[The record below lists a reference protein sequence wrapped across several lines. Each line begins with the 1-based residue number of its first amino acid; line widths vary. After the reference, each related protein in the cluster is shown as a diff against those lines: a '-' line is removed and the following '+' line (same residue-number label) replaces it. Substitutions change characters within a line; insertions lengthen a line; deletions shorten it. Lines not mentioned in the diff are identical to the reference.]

1 MAHPTLRA
9 LLGALSFSLLAA
21 ASAAPM
27 APVRTVEGI
36 SEYRLPNGLQ
46 VLLAPDAS
54 KPTTTVNVT
63 YRVGSKHENYG
74 ETGMAHLLEHLI
86 FKGTPKHPN
95 VWAEFAK
102 RGLAANGTTWFDR
115 TNYYASFSANPDTLK
130 WYLGWQA
137 DAMVNSFIAKKDLD
151 TEMTV
156 VRNEMEM
163 GENSP
168 GNIVFERLF
177 ATMFQW
183 HNYAKSTIGAR
194 TDVENVDIGRL
205 QAFYKL
211 HYQPDNATLIVTGK
225 FDPAQTLGWIQASFG
240 PLKKPAKPRPKLYT
254 LDPVQDGERSV
265 TVRRT
270 GGTPSATVAYHVP
283 ASSHPDYAAVEL
295 ITTLMT
301 EPPAGRLHKRLVE
314 ELKTASGV
322 SGFSAALAEPSA
334 LLLGADAQPGG
345 DPEALGKALLQVVE
359 GVAAQPFT
367 QAELDRA
374 KTRWL
379 NRWEKLFGDPQQVG
393 TALSEAIA
401 SGDWRLFFLLR
412 DRVKA
417 ATLADVNRVAAE
429 RLLPANR
436 TLALYVPTDKPV
448 RAPKPEAVDVAAQI
462 QSFAPQ
468 AAQAAVAAFDTAPDA
483 IERATQRV
491 SLPNGA
497 RLVMLPKPTRGN
509 QVHGTLTLRFG
520 NLAALKGQRSTTD
533 LLAAMLDKGT
543 TALDRQQLR
552 DRLDALK
559 MELGV
564 RDSTSGVSLGW
575 TTTREHAAE
584 AAALVLHLL
593 REPRLD
599 AAALEEVRAQF
610 ITGIDA
616 MKSEPENIAS
626 NTLNRLRT
634 AHPEG
639 DPRNERSFDGTRADL
654 QAVTLDGVKRAHA
667 QLYGPQALTLSL
679 VGDFDPATVQA
690 AVEKGVAQWTGALPH
705 ERLPQPYQDFP
716 AADVRQPTPDKQNA
730 TFLAAVSVPMNDM
743 DPQYAALLLADYIL
757 GSNTDSRLWVR
768 IREREGLSYGT
779 WSYVDWNSFEAA
791 SSWVFGAIFA
801 PQNRPRVEKALKEE
815 FARALKDGFT
825 AQELTN
831 AKRALLNYRALG
843 RAQDGGL
850 AGALAQQSYLGRT
863 MARTAEVDAQIE
875 AATLQQVNEAL
886 RRHLRL
892 DAMQIVWAGDFKDE
906 ATATK

>member
-254 LDPVQDGERSV
+254 MDPVQDGERSV
-265 TVRRT
+265 TVRRS

-448 RAPKPEAVDVAAQI
+448 RAPKPEAVNVAAQI
-462 QSFAPQ
+462 QTFVPQ
-468 AAQAAVAAFDTAPDA
+468 AAQASVAAFDTAPAA

-497 RLVMLPKPTRGN
+497 RLVMLAKPTRGN

-533 LLAAMLDKGT
+533 LLAALLDKGT

-564 RDSTSGVSLGW
+564 RDSTAGVSLGW

-584 AAALVLHLL
+584 ATALVLHLL

-599 AAALEEVRAQF
+599 AATLEEVRAQF

-626 NTLNRLRT
+626 NTLNRLRS

-639 DPRNERSFDGTRADL
+639 DPRNERTFEGTRADL
-654 QAVTLDGVKRAHA
+654 QAVTLEGVKRAHA
-667 QLYGPQALTLSL
+667 SLYGPQALTLSL
-679 VGDFDPATVQA
+679 VGDFDAKAVQA
-690 AVEKGVAQWTGALPH
+690 AVEKGVANWTGALAH
-705 ERLPQPYQDFP
+705 ERLPQPFQDFP
-716 AADVRQPTPDKQNA
+716 AADVRQATPDKQNA
-730 TFLAAVSVPMNDM
+730 TFLAAVSVPLNDM

-791 SSWVFGAIFA
+791 STWVFGAIFA

-850 AGALAQQSYLGRT
+850 AGSLAQQSYLGRT

-892 DAMQIVWAGDFKDE
+892 DALQIVWAGDFKDE
-906 ATATK
+906 ATSAK

>member
-1 MAHPTLRA
+1 MASSTLRA
-9 LLGALSFSLLAA
+9 LLGALSLTFLAA
-21 ASAAPM
+21 ATAAPL

-36 SEYRLPNGLQ
+36 TEYRLPNGLQ

-95 VWAEFAK
+95 VWADFAK

-205 QAFYKL
+205 QAFYRL
-211 HYQPDNATLIVTGK
+211 HYQPDNATLIVTGQ
-225 FDPAQTLGWIQASFG
+225 FDPAQTLGWIQSSFG
-240 PLKKPAKPRPKLYT
+240 PLKKSPRPRPKLYT

-283 ASSHPDYAAVEL
+283 ASSHPDFAAVEL
-295 ITTLMT
+295 ITLLMT
-301 EPPAGRLHKRLVE
+301 EAPSGRLHKRLVE
-314 ELKTASGV
+314 DQKIASGV
-322 SGFSAALAEPSA
+322 SGFAAALAEPGA
-334 LLLGADAQPGG
+334 LLLGADTQPGG
-345 DPEALGKALLQVVE
+345 DPEALSKAMLPVVE

-379 NRWEKLFGDPQQVG
+379 NRWDKLFGDPQQVG

-401 SGDWRLFFLLR
+401 AGDWRLFFLLR

-417 ATLADVNRVAAE
+417 ATLADVNRVASE

-436 TLALYVPTDKPV
+436 TLALYVPTEKPE
-448 RAPKPEAVDVAAQI
+448 RAPTPETVDVAAQLKA
-462 QSFAPQ
+462 FVPQ
-468 AAQAAVAAFDTAPDA
+468 AAQVSAAAFDTRPAA
-483 IERATQRV
+483 IESATQRL
-491 SLPNGA
+491 SLPSGT
-497 RLVMLPKPTRGN
+497 RLALLPKPTRGG
-509 QVHGTLTLRFG
+509 QVSGRATLRFG
-520 NLAALKGQRSTTD
+520 NLDALRGQRATTD
-533 LLAAMLDKGT
+533 LLAMVLDKGT
-543 TALDRQQLR
+543 LTLDRQQLR

-559 MELGV
+559 VELQIVSG
-564 RDSTSGVSLGW
+564 TSVVSVGW

-584 AAALVLHLL
+584 ASALVLQML

-599 AAALEEVRAQF
+599 AAVLEEMRAQSL
-610 ITGIDA
+610 TGLDA
-616 MKSEPENIAS
+616 SKDEPEAIAG
-626 NTLNRLRT
+626 NTLNRLRN

-639 DPRNERSFDGTRADL
+639 DPRNERTFDAMRAEL
-654 QAVTLDGVKRAHA
+654 QAVTLDGVRNAHRR
-667 QLYGPQALTLSL
+667 LYGPQALTLAM
-679 VGDFDPATVQA
+679 VGDFDAGAVRA
-690 AVEKGVAQWTGALPH
+690 AVEKGVAPWSGALAH
-705 ERLPQPYQDFP
+705 ERLPEPYQDFP
-716 AADVRQPTPDKQNA
+716 AADLRLRTPDKQNA
-730 TFLAAVSVPMNDM
+730 TVMVALSVPLNDS
-743 DPQYAALLLADYIL
+743 DPQYAALTLADYIL

-779 WSYVDWNSFEAA
+779 YSSIDWSTFEPA
-791 SSWVFGAIFA
+791 STWVFGAIFA

-831 AKRALLNYRALG
+831 AKRALLNYRRLS

-850 AGALAQQSYLGRT
+850 AGSLAQPSDLGRT
-863 MARTAEVDAQIE
+863 LARTAEVDAQLA
-875 AATLQQVNEAL
+875 AATLQQDNDAL

-906 ATATK
+906 AAGAK